1 MFSTWN
7 GSNTSGNRVEV
18 VEQRL
23 GLEVHVDEHEAGPR
37 VDLDRLQAEVVVGP
51 GRELLGIEHE
61 ADRPVEV
68 PAPAVERADQRA
80 DAAAAGGEARAAV
93 AAGVEVAADG
103 VGRLADHEDR
113 VAADQVLVVA
123 ADAGDVLE
131 ATRHQPR
138 LGEQPVDLD
147 LLELGVEVAALRH
160 ERLTEAVTLGDEVG
174 GDVVVGPDRPG
185 RPRSDGD
192 RLGAGTECFGVEC
205 GCHRDLQDLSPTRR
219 GQEKVYGCMATS
231 APPCR
236 RRPCRGR
243 RGRRTPSPNRWAHRR
258 RDRCG
263 RAPVPWCCPTHT
275 GPR

>member
-147 LLELGVEVAALRH
+147 LLELGVEVAALRARTTH
-160 ERLTEAVTLGDEVG
+160 RG
-174 GDVVVGPDRPG
+174 GN
-185 RPRSDGD
+185 
-192 RLGAGTECFGVEC
+192 A
-205 GCHRDLQDLSPTRR
+205 R
-219 GQEKVYGCMATS
+219 G
-231 APPCR
+231 
-236 RRPCRGR
+236 RGR
-243 RGRRTPSPNRWAHRR
+243 RGRRRR
-258 RDRCG
+258 TRSAGAPAIG
-263 RAPVPWCCPTHT
+263 R
-275 GPR
+275 